1 MRKTLVYISHAS
13 IINTI
18 QQEPHTVFYPPA
30 HVLTRSPWK
39 SPVYKKKTQGVGA
52 INLMSLNTLHIAAE
66 VNHLHAIT
74 SRLAVCYMLI
84 IMAGEVTKNTLN
96 VAGAGLSVAWGVFLN
111 LRTSL
116 AVQLMPSASS
126 FL

>member
-1 MRKTLVYISHAS
+1 
-13 IINTI
+13 
-18 QQEPHTVFYPPA
+18 
-30 HVLTRSPWK
+30 
-39 SPVYKKKTQGVGA
+39 
-52 INLMSLNTLHIAAE
+52 MSLNTLHIAAE